1 MHVNSR
7 RALEN
12 YSLELIQDMIYREV
26 SAAFKIRVPPE
37 MPSKKEIKS
46 LIRSTV
52 KAGRYDKTLS
62 NSNRTD

>member
-12 YSLELIQDMIYREV
+12 YSWELIQDMIDREV
-26 SAAFKIRVPPE
+26 SAAFKIKAPPE

-46 LIRSTV
+46 LIRRTV